1 MTKLNY
7 AIIGLLALV
16 AACGQG
22 PQQSEA
28 TEGPA
33 AAVEPTAPEETEV
46 WTPVPNKVDPF
57 GQNGAPSDAI
67 VLFNGQNLD
76 QWISAVDSTAA
87 QWTINP
93 DGSMTVANGTGD
105 IQTKENFGS
114 VQLHVEWRSSPEN
127 TASGQAKSNSGVYL
141 QNRYEVQVLDNN
153 DNPTYVNGMVGSLYK
168 QSPPLVMASVPTGSW
183 NSYDII
189 YHAPQFDEQGVMTL
203 APNITVLHNGVL
215 IQDGFDLQ
223 GTTEYIGWPKV
234 SPHGP
239 GPIKLQDHNDH
250 SGVSYRNIWVR
261 PLN

>member
-1 MTKLNY
+1 MTKLNF
-7 AIIGLLALV
+7 AIIGLLALA

-22 PQQSEA
+22 PQQ
-28 TEGPA
+28 PA
-33 AAVEPTAPEETEV
+33 ATPVTPTPEEPTKPEETEV

-67 VLFNGQNLD
+67 VLFDGSNLD
-76 QWISAVDSTAA
+76 RWISAADSTAA
-87 QWTINP
+87 QWNINT

-105 IQTKENFGS
+105 IQTKDNFGS

-183 NSYDII
+183 NAYDII
-189 YHAPQFDEQGVMTL
+189 YHAPEFDAQGSMVV
-203 APNITVLHNGVL
+203 APNITVLQNGVL
-215 IQDGFDLQ
+215 IQDHFELQ
-223 GTTEYIGWPKV
+223 GTTENIGWPKV
-234 SPHGP
+234 SAHGP